1 MLKNMYIVPCVEE
14 IAKFSKGKQGIY
26 EDHCI
31 FNI

>member
-1 MLKNMYIVPCVEE
+1 MYIVPCVEE
-14 IAKFSKGKQGIY
+14 IAKFSKEKQGIH